1 MFWYTYYLLFF
12 FWHSRLAFMHVRIEE
27 TNAVN
32 NPMYQGNDIE
42 EDEITL
48 DHATPLQEM
57 VSCVLHTVNCRHLYL
72 VSSWNYLVIL

>member
-1 MFWYTYYLLFF
+1 
-12 FWHSRLAFMHVRIEE
+12 MHVRIEE
-27 TNAVN
+27 NNAVN

-57 VSCVLHTVNCRHLYL
+57 VSCVLHTANFRPEKK
-72 VSSWNYLVIL
+72 SKT